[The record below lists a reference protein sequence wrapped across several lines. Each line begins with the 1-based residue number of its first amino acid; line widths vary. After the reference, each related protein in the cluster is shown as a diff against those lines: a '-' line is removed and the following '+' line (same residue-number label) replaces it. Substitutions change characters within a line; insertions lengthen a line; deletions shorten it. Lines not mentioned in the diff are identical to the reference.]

1 MPATPGGPRVLLR
14 RLREVMAE
22 PVSAQDRLDKIVI
35 LIAANMVAEVCSVY
49 VMRGDGDLELFATE
63 GLNREAVHHTRM
75 RAGEGLVGLIAT
87 TAEPLALSDA
97 QSHPA
102 FSYRPETGEEIYHAF
117 LGVPLLRAGN
127 TLGVLVVQNRTFR
140 TYAEEEIEALQTTAM
155 VLAEML
161 ASGELQTLSSTD
173 STSALRQPLHQRGI
187 PLADGVGL
195 GYVVL
200 HEPRVVIKNLIAESV
215 EAEVAR
221 LETAIAEVR
230 ASIDELIEHGDVAHH
245 GEHREVLETFRM
257 FAHDQGWLRRMREA
271 VLSGLTAEAAV
282 ERVQSDTRARMLRQ
296 TDPYLRDRL
305 HDLDDLA
312 NRLLHRLVGR
322 NLVAERASLP
332 ENSILVARSMGPA
345 ALLDYDRSRLRGLV
359 LEEGGPTSHIAIVAR
374 AIGIPAVGEVA
385 NVTALVE
392 PGDAIIVD
400 GSAGDVQIRPRVDV
414 EAAYAEKARLR
425 ARRQAQY
432 RRLRTVA
439 PVTADGIEITL
450 QMNAGLIV
458 DLPHLTETGASGVGL
473 FRTELQFMV
482 AERMPAA
489 SEQQALYR
497 AVMTAVGDEPV
508 TFRTLDIGGDKILP
522 YMRSVEE
529 ENPALGWRAIRI
541 GLDRPGLLRAQVR
554 ALLKASDG
562 RKLRIMFPM
571 VATCDEFA
579 RAKALVD
586 RESAYLQR
594 HGYSLPADL
603 KLGVMLEVPSLL
615 FQIEEICATA
625 DFISIGSNDLLQFL
639 FAADRDNRMVAERF
653 DPLSAPALRAL
664 KTVADAA
671 NRSGCPVSVC
681 GEIAGRP
688 LEAMALIG
696 LGFRALS
703 MAPTSIGPVKA
714 MLLELDAGAV
724 GAFLEKE
731 LARAGG
737 AETLRS
743 QLISFAEQHNIPI

>member
-1 MPATPGGPRVLLR
+1 
-14 RLREVMAE
+14 
-22 PVSAQDRLDKIVI
+22 
-35 LIAANMVAEVCSVY
+35 
-49 VMRGDGDLELFATE
+49 
-63 GLNREAVHHTRM
+63 
-75 RAGEGLVGLIAT
+75 
-87 TAEPLALSDA
+87 
-97 QSHPA
+97 
-102 FSYRPETGEEIYHAF
+102 
-117 LGVPLLRAGN
+117 
-127 TLGVLVVQNRTFR
+127 
-140 TYAEEEIEALQTTAM
+140 
-155 VLAEML
+155 
-161 ASGELQTLSSTD
+161 
-173 STSALRQPLHQRGI
+173 
-187 PLADGVGL
+187 
-195 GYVVL
+195 
-200 HEPRVVIKNLIAESV
+200 
-215 EAEVAR
+215 
-221 LETAIAEVR
+221 
-230 ASIDELIEHGDVAHH
+230 
-245 GEHREVLETFRM
+245 
-257 FAHDQGWLRRMREA
+257 
-271 VLSGLTAEAAV
+271 
-282 ERVQSDTRARMLRQ
+282 
-296 TDPYLRDRL
+296 
-305 HDLDDLA
+305 
-312 NRLLHRLVGR
+312 
-322 NLVAERASLP
+322 
-332 ENSILVARSMGPA
+332 
-345 ALLDYDRSRLRGLV
+345 
-359 LEEGGPTSHIAIVAR
+359 
-374 AIGIPAVGEVA
+374 
-385 NVTALVE
+385 
-392 PGDAIIVD
+392 
-400 GSAGDVQIRPRVDV
+400 
-414 EAAYAEKARLR
+414 
-425 ARRQAQY
+425 
-432 RRLRTVA
+432 
-439 PVTADGIEITL
+439 
-450 QMNAGLIV
+450 MNAGLIV

-497 AVMTAVGDEPV
+497 AVMTTVGEEPV

-615 FQIEEICATA
+615 FQIEEICAAA

-664 KTVADAA
+664 KMVVDAA
-671 NRSGCPVSVC
+671 DQSSCPVSVC
-681 GEIAGRP
+681 GEIAGHP

-737 AETLRS
+737 AETLRP